1 MSCVGAEAL
10 RSRRPLRAPRF
21 LACLLA
27 VACLAGHATAAA
39 DEAIDPVALRD
50 RALIEARLAQMPA
63 QQAGRVDLFAL
74 SFAGDGNED
83 VFRNEAAYFETLAT
97 ARYGAGGRALAL
109 VNHPD
114 SLAAAP
120 RPLATLDNLRHA
132 LQGIAAR
139 MDPEEDLL
147 LLFVTSH
154 GSPGHEL
161 TVSLADR
168 FDTTLSP
175 QQLRAA
181 LDDAGIRHRLLIVSA
196 CYSGGFIP
204 VLAAPDTLVVTA
216 ARHDRPSFGCG
227 DSTSA
232 TYFGRALL
240 VEGLNRDGGLLDA
253 FDYAR
258 RQVSRRETMEG
269 HESSYPQIWIG
280 EEIRARLHAWEAG
293 LVRGP
298 VLAYPHPL

>member
-1 MSCVGAEAL
+1 VSCAGAATQ
-10 RSRRPLRAPRF
+10 RSRRVVRAPRHF
-21 LACLLA
+21 AWLLA
-27 VACLAGHATAAA
+27 VAGLAVHTAADA
-39 DEAIDPVALRD
+39 SAAIDPVAVRD
-50 RALIEARLAQMPA
+50 RALIDARLERMPA
-63 QQAGRVDLFAL
+63 QQPGKIDLFAL

-97 ARYGAGGRALAL
+97 ARYGADGRTLAL

-114 SLAAAP
+114 SLATAP

-132 LQGIAAR
+132 LQGIARR

-147 LLFVTSH
+147 LLFITSH

-168 FDTTLSP
+168 FDTTLAP

-216 ARHDRPSFGCG
+216 ARYDRPSFGCG
-227 DSTSA
+227 DSASA

-240 VEGLNRDGGLLDA
+240 VEGLNRDGGLVDA

-258 RQVSRRETMEG
+258 RQVARRETMEG

-280 EEIRARLHAWEAG
+280 EEIRARLHAWEAD